1 MKKKSYPSY
10 TSLPLLPAL
19 LMVCLLLNACSN
31 TRYLQQDQTL
41 LTKTNVVIDGT
52 LSSSEK
58 SDLKSDLSS
67 KSLMLQQ
74 PNSKLLGSRLKV
86 WLYNQKSYEKKS
98 NWFWNLILAE
108 RNLEAPVI
116 YDSVRTAESVSRMV
130 SYLNNQGYFYATV
143 DHKVDTRNRKTDV
156 TYEVTT
162 GKNFV
167 IKKINYDIPDTA
179 LRHIV
184 REGEKFSL
192 LKVSEPYKA
201 ENLNGE
207 RERLTRLIRDA
218 GYFKF
223 NRDLITFTVDTLNK
237 SLFIDPLNPFS
248 SMPSVLS
255 ADQKPT
261 MEIDVVI
268 RNPEDSATDLTKLF
282 YLHDIFIYP
291 DFSPNG
297 NVNDTT
303 YKTFSGRILTV
314 KYHEDIIRP
323 RVLARAI
330 QLRKNER
337 YSIQNYNNTVNRLYD
352 LNLWQFVTVQYRE
365 RTDTVQKLD
374 AYVLLTPRKKQELSA
389 NIDVTTSNDY
399 LVGSGVTLGYRHYNV
414 SRSANE
420 LHITLKG
427 GLEVARNDRFDLQA
441 REYGVNA
448 DLVLPRF
455 MLPFR
460 LRQNYRSTARTR
472 ISAGWSNLTRIRK
485 FDIRQLTASLGYE
498 WNESLYKRWIVKP
511 FMLNYVGVALT
522 KEFQDSVVTPNPY
535 LRRSFEPAFIG
546 GEGITYTFSNND
558 IFHKRQNSYF
568 RINFEESGLW
578 LKGINGLTN
587 WVTSGRESLETLSTV
602 NISQFLRLELD
613 YRHYWNYSKSSVAT
627 RAYAGV
633 GIPYG
638 QSDVLPYI
646 RQFTSGGPNSLRA
659 WRLRTL
665 GPGSFRDTSSIAE
678 IFPDQ
683 TGDLKLEGNVE
694 YRFNLFRLFG
704 GSMNLKGATFLD
716 FGNIWMLKQDTLRA
730 GADFRFDNLYN
741 DLAIGTGAG
750 LRLDFTYFLIR
761 FDWGIP
767 LKKPYPTEKNK
778 SGWFLNQWAL
788 GDVRWR
794 RENIIWN
801 IAIGY
806 PF

>member
-1 MKKKSYPSY
+1 
-10 TSLPLLPAL
+10 
-19 LMVCLLLNACSN
+19 MVCLLLNACSN

-41 LTKTNVVIDGT
+41 LTKTNVVIEGT

-116 YDSVRTAESVSRMV
+116 YDSVRTAESISRMV
-130 SYLNNQGYFYATV
+130 SYLHNQGYFYATV
-143 DHKVDTRNRKTDV
+143 DHKVNTRNRKTDV

-179 LRHIV
+179 LRQIV

-248 SMPSVLS
+248 SMPSVLR

-261 MEIDVVI
+261 MEVDVVI

-282 YLHDIFIYP
+282 YLHDILIYP

-303 YKTFSGRILTV
+303 YKTFSGRVLTV

-472 ISAGWSNLTRIRK
+472 ISAGWSNLTRIGR

-522 KEFQDSVVTPNPY
+522 KQFQDSVVTPNPY

-613 YRHYWNYSKSSVAT
+613 YRHFWNYSKSSVAT

-694 YRFNLFRLFG
+694 YRFDLFRLFG

>member
-1 MKKKSYPSY
+1 
-10 TSLPLLPAL
+10 
-19 LMVCLLLNACSN
+19 MVCLFLNACSN
-31 TRYLQQDQTL
+31 TRYLQQDQKL

-52 LSSSEK
+52 LSSTEK
-58 SDLKSDLSS
+58 NDLKSDLSS

-74 PNSKLLGSRLKV
+74 PNSKLLGTRLKV

-116 YDSVRTAESVSRMV
+116 YDSTKTTESVSRMI
-130 SYLNNQGYFYATV
+130 SYLNNQGYFYATAAY
-143 DHKVDTRNRKTDV
+143 KENTKGRKTSV
-156 TYEVTT
+156 TYEVNT

-167 IKKINYDIPDTA
+167 IKKINHDIPDTA
-179 LRHIV
+179 IRNIV
-184 REGEKFSL
+184 KSGEKFSL
-192 LKVSEPYKA
+192 LKIGAPYKA

-223 NRDLITFTVDTLNK
+223 NRDLVSFTVDTLNK
-237 SLFIDPLNPFS
+237 SLFLDPLNPFA
-248 SMPSVLS
+248 SMPTVLS

-268 RNPEDSATDLTKLF
+268 KNPEDSATDLTKLF

-291 DFSPNG
+291 DFTVNSNI
-297 NVNDTT
+297 NDTT
-303 YKTFSGRILTV
+303 FKTYSGRVLTMR
-314 KYHEDIIRP
+314 YHEDIIRP
-323 RVLARAI
+323 RVLARAV
-330 QLRKNER
+330 QLRKNEK

-352 LNLWQFVTVQYRE
+352 LNLWQSVTIQYRE
-365 RTDTVQKLD
+365 RKDTVQKLD
-374 AYVLLTPRKKQELSA
+374 AYLLLTPRKKQELSA
-389 NIDVTTSNDY
+389 NIDITTSSDY
-399 LVGSGVTLGYRHYNV
+399 FVGSGVTLGYRHFNLN
-414 SRSANE
+414 RSANE
-420 LHITLKG
+420 LHVTLKG
-427 GLEVARNDRFDLQA
+427 GLEVIRNSGRFDLQA
-441 REYGVNA
+441 MEYGVNA
-448 DLVLPRF
+448 DLVMPRF
-455 MLPFR
+455 LLPFR
-460 LRQNYRSTARTR
+460 LRQNNRSTARTR
-472 ISAGWSNLTRIRK
+472 ISAGWNNLRRIDR
-485 FDIRQLTASLGYE
+485 FDIRQLNASLGYE
-498 WNESLYKRWIVKP
+498 WNESQYKRWIVKP
-511 FMLNYVGVALT
+511 FMLNYVGVTLNSQFKDT
-522 KEFQDSVVTPNPY
+522 VVDRNPY

-558 IFHKRQNSYF
+558 LFHQRQNSYF
-568 RINFEESGLW
+568 RVNFEESGLW
-578 LKGINGLTN
+578 LKGINGLTS
-587 WVTSGRESLETLSTV
+587 WVTSGKESLETLSNV

-613 YRHYWNYSKSSVAT
+613 FRHYWIYNKSSLAT

-646 RQFTSGGPNSLRA
+646 RQFTSGGPNSIRA

-665 GPGSFRDTSSIAE
+665 GPGSYMDTSSIAE

-704 GSMNLKGATFLD
+704 GSMNLKGATFVD
-716 FGNIWMLKQDTLRA
+716 FGNIWMLKRDTSRP
-730 GADFRFDNLYN
+730 GAEFQFGHLYD

-778 SGWFLNQWAL
+778 SGWFVNEWTL

>member
-1 MKKKSYPSY
+1 
-10 TSLPLLPAL
+10 
-19 LMVCLLLNACSN
+19 MVCLLLNACSN

-41 LTKTNVVIDGT
+41 LTKTNVVIEGS

-179 LRHIV
+179 LRQIV

-192 LKVSEPYKA
+192 LKVNEPYKA

-255 ADQKPT
+255 ADQKPM
-261 MEIDVVI
+261 MEVDVVI

-297 NVNDTT
+297 NVFDTT

-472 ISAGWSNLTRIRK
+472 ISAGWSNLTRIRR

-558 IFHKRQNSYF
+558 IFHKRQNSFF

-694 YRFNLFRLFG
+694 YRFDLFRLFG

-778 SGWFLNQWAL
+778 SGWFLNQWTL